1 MNNKAD
7 INMSGDIEDIEDN
20 TTKQVINNEFKEETW
35 GKQVDGEFVIDG
47 FKFRG
52 RQPVRKTKENL
63 EKLFVRG
70 AKFDIENVQC
80 KILDARDRGIEREVD
95 IQMIGNEKNSKGVAV
110 VKMYGPNKRK
120 ENVVL
125 VTKHKQSD
133 IKFVTLIAEKV
144 IKPLIRKFLEVKKEE
159 NTKDEGNTNK
169 CDICVQTFKTGSGL
183 KCHMTKKHREEIN
196 TMKTIDLTKDSD
208 ILVTDIIDKEDDDS
222 TKLVE
227 AIEIKEE
234 KKYSSKCKGCEYTF
248 ETSRKYELLQQI
260 KKHNEFC
267 NMGSK
272 IKQNKKH
279 KSCQTCEFVTNDEQ
293 NLKRHKRDKHDVN
306 NASTSPPPKKTKVE
320 VEYSQEDMEIDTQ
333 TQEEMDV
340 DIKDDDAALRS
351 KMMDQKK
358 VAKAKKIEEEE
369 RIFREKKE
377 KEEERKKVLE
387 AYEKEKRKKS
397 NKQKKQKS
405 KAMKKKNHKKN
416 ENKIK
421 DFQDI
426 PNLKPLPLNIA
437 HLCNKGDVVY
447 TVPGDGACASNSM
460 SAHLFKDE
468 VFGPKLR
475 RRINEFKVK
484 HWDRKY
490 KLKTQCSVE
499 SPFVRKIGIKGD
511 KVSFMD
517 PEELFKYLVNADE
530 ADFMWTDCDD
540 LIVVADMYQVKIKV
554 ITTKGENDRNPSVNW
569 IIPDEEMKEFA
580 ELKNI
585 EIDDIVL
592 LHETDVHYNLIVAG
606 DSELAKVGSLSFMT
620 NFAPLVE
627 QDRNNQDTKSYVDA
641 VVNGSNSEVDS
652 RDEVVKLKKALEASN
667 KRNKS
672 LEKQYDECEEALRK
686 ITEEYE
692 KQKSELKD
700 LREMMKIQKELEET
714 PIKPPLED
722 ANSLKIEKAESKIG
736 CKENTQNEVC
746 IEEEFNCFECDYQGT
761 EQSQLSKHIK
771 LKHRLQCRNCEKVFK
786 TKPELM
792 VHRKKDHYNTV
803 AVCRNGMN
811 CEFLEKCWWKHRKND
826 GNLIDCFYCETS
838 FATKVEVMKH
848 RKKEHLKTVKDC
860 SKFANRIC
868 IRNEESCW
876 FKHEVKEPDNKET
889 KNLVENN
896 SVFWKH
902 QNNVR
907 NP

>member
-1 MNNKAD
+1 
-7 INMSGDIEDIEDN
+7 
-20 TTKQVINNEFKEETW
+20 
-35 GKQVDGEFVIDG
+35 
-47 FKFRG
+47 
-52 RQPVRKTKENL
+52 
-63 EKLFVRG
+63 
-70 AKFDIENVQC
+70 
-80 KILDARDRGIEREVD
+80 
-95 IQMIGNEKNSKGVAV
+95 
-110 VKMYGPNKRK
+110 
-120 ENVVL
+120 
-125 VTKHKQSD
+125 
-133 IKFVTLIAEKV
+133 
-144 IKPLIRKFLEVKKEE
+144 
-159 NTKDEGNTNK
+159 
-169 CDICVQTFKTGSGL
+169 
-183 KCHMTKKHREEIN
+183 
-196 TMKTIDLTKDSD
+196 
-208 ILVTDIIDKEDDDS
+208 
-222 TKLVE
+222 
-227 AIEIKEE
+227 
-234 KKYSSKCKGCEYTF
+234 
-248 ETSRKYELLQQI
+248 
-260 KKHNEFC
+260 
-267 NMGSK
+267 
-272 IKQNKKH
+272 
-279 KSCQTCEFVTNDEQ
+279 
-293 NLKRHKRDKHDVN
+293 
-306 NASTSPPPKKTKVE
+306 
-320 VEYSQEDMEIDTQ
+320 
-333 TQEEMDV
+333 
-340 DIKDDDAALRS
+340 
-351 KMMDQKK
+351 
-358 VAKAKKIEEEE
+358 
-369 RIFREKKE
+369 
-377 KEEERKKVLE
+377 
-387 AYEKEKRKKS
+387 
-397 NKQKKQKS
+397 
-405 KAMKKKNHKKN
+405 
-416 ENKIK
+416 
-421 DFQDI
+421 
-426 PNLKPLPLNIA
+426 
-437 HLCNKGDVVY
+437 
-447 TVPGDGACASNSM
+447 
-460 SAHLFKDE
+460 
-468 VFGPKLR
+468 
-475 RRINEFKVK
+475 
-484 HWDRKY
+484 
-490 KLKTQCSVE
+490 
-499 SPFVRKIGIKGD
+499 
-511 KVSFMD
+511 MD

-902 QNNVR
+902 QNNIR